1 MKKYTIIGYITLII
15 LIIMIG
21 FIFYKVYANQNKNDN
36 IQEKTFGEIKKL
48 DSNFSNIFNQLNNV
62 KYEQYKISSSEMK
75 EDDKGGSAENTT
87 GGSGGGD
94 SSSSSKDSSGGESSD
109 SKEKDDNQ
117 SKENKKYELKESGI
131 LTQDEQIDWESIKN
145 EVENIYPS
153 LTGFT
158 LDLYQ
163 INANKQEITEFNSQY
178 DNVITQIKE
187 EKKEET
193 LDELSKLYEYLPKF
207 ADNATQDEKEKVVL
221 NTKNEIFKAY
231 SILDKEEWNQ
241 IQEYVQAATQ
251 EFTKLLTNIEKQKN
265 QYNINKAYVMINEL
279 KNAVNLKDKE
289 IFLIKY
295 KNLLEELKNI

>member
-15 LIIMIG
+15 LIIMMG

-36 IQEKTFGEIKKL
+36 IQEKTFEEIKKL

-75 EDDKGGSAENTT
+75 EDDKGSSAENTT
-87 GGSGGGD
+87 GGD
-94 SSSSSKDSSGGESSD
+94 SSSSSKESSGEETGD

-117 SKENKKYELKESGI
+117 SKENKKYELKKSGI

-145 EVENIYPS
+145 DIENIYPS

-221 NTKNEIFKAY
+221 NTKSEIFKAY
-231 SILDKEEWNQ
+231 SILDKEEWNK
-241 IQEYVQAATQ
+241 IQEHVQAATQ
-251 EFTKLLTNIEKQKN
+251 EFTKLLTNIEMQKN

-279 KNAVNLKDKE
+279 KNAVDLKDKE

>member
-15 LIIMIG
+15 LIIMMG

-36 IQEKTFGEIKKL
+36 IQEKTFEEIKKL

-75 EDDKGGSAENTT
+75 EDDKGSSAENTT
-87 GGSGGGD
+87 GGD
-94 SSSSSKDSSGGESSD
+94 SSSSSKESSGEETGD

-117 SKENKKYELKESGI
+117 SKENKKYELKKSGI

-145 EVENIYPS
+145 DIENIYPS

-231 SILDKEEWNQ
+231 SILDKEEWNK
-241 IQEYVQAATQ
+241 IQEHVQAATQ
-251 EFTKLLTNIEKQKN
+251 EFTKLLTNIEMQKN

-279 KNAVNLKDKE
+279 KNAVDLKDKE

>member
-75 EDDKGGSAENTT
+75 EEDKGSSAENTT
-87 GGSGGGD
+87 GGD
-94 SSSSSKDSSGGESSD
+94 SSSSSKESSGEETGD

-117 SKENKKYELKESGI
+117 SKENKKYELKKSGI

-145 EVENIYPS
+145 DIENIYPS

-231 SILDKEEWNQ
+231 SILDKEEWNK
-241 IQEYVQAATQ
+241 IQEHVQAATQ
-251 EFTKLLTNIEKQKN
+251 EFTKLLTNIEMQKN

>member
-15 LIIMIG
+15 LIIMMG

-75 EDDKGGSAENTT
+75 EEDKGSSAENTT
-87 GGSGGGD
+87 GGD
-94 SSSSSKDSSGGESSD
+94 SSSSSKESSGEETGD

-117 SKENKKYELKESGI
+117 SKENKKYELKKSGV

-145 EVENIYPS
+145 DIENIYPS

-231 SILDKEEWNQ
+231 SILDKEEWNK
-241 IQEYVQAATQ
+241 IQEHVQAATQ
-251 EFTKLLTNIEKQKN
+251 EFTKLLTNIEMQKN

-279 KNAVNLKDKE
+279 KNAVDLKDKE

>member
-15 LIIMIG
+15 LIIMMG

-75 EDDKGGSAENTT
+75 EEDKGSSAENTT
-87 GGSGGGD
+87 GGD
-94 SSSSSKDSSGGESSD
+94 SSSSSKESSGEETGD

-117 SKENKKYELKESGI
+117 SKENKKYELKKSGI

-145 EVENIYPS
+145 DIENIYPS

-231 SILDKEEWNQ
+231 SILDKEEWNK
-241 IQEYVQAATQ
+241 IQEHVQAATQ
-251 EFTKLLTNIEKQKN
+251 EFTKLLTNIEMQKN

>member
-15 LIIMIG
+15 LIIMMG

-75 EDDKGGSAENTT
+75 EEDKGSSAENTT
-87 GGSGGGD
+87 GGD
-94 SSSSSKDSSGGESSD
+94 SSSSSKESSGEETGD

-117 SKENKKYELKESGI
+117 SKENKKYELKKSGI

-145 EVENIYPS
+145 DIENIYPS

-231 SILDKEEWNQ
+231 SILDKEEWNK
-241 IQEYVQAATQ
+241 IQEHVQAATQ
-251 EFTKLLTNIEKQKN
+251 EFTKLLTNIEMQKN

-289 IFLIKY
+289 IFFNKI
-295 KNLLEELKNI
+295 

>member
-75 EDDKGGSAENTT
+75 EEDKGSSAENTT
-87 GGSGGGD
+87 GGD
-94 SSSSSKDSSGGESSD
+94 SSSSSKESSGEETGD

-117 SKENKKYELKESGI
+117 SKENKKYELKKSGI

-145 EVENIYPS
+145 DIENIYPS

-231 SILDKEEWNQ
+231 SILDKEEWNK
-241 IQEYVQAATQ
+241 IQEHVQAATQ
-251 EFTKLLTNIEKQKN
+251 EFTKLLTNIEMQKN

-279 KNAVNLKDKE
+279 KNAVDLKDKE

>member
-15 LIIMIG
+15 LIIMMG

-75 EDDKGGSAENTT
+75 EEDKGSSAENTT
-87 GGSGGGD
+87 GGD
-94 SSSSSKDSSGGESSD
+94 SSSSSKESSGEETGD

-117 SKENKKYELKESGI
+117 SKENKKYELKKSGI

-145 EVENIYPS
+145 DIENIYPS

-231 SILDKEEWNQ
+231 SILDKEEWNK
-241 IQEYVQAATQ
+241 IQEHVQAATQ
-251 EFTKLLTNIEKQKN
+251 EFTKLLTNIEMQKN

-279 KNAVNLKDKE
+279 KNAVDLKDKE

>member
-15 LIIMIG
+15 LIIMMG

-75 EDDKGGSAENTT
+75 EDDKGSSAENTT
-87 GGSGGGD
+87 GGD
-94 SSSSSKDSSGGESSD
+94 SSSSSKESSGGETGD

-117 SKENKKYELKESGI
+117 SKENKKYELKKSGI

-145 EVENIYPS
+145 DIENIYPS

-231 SILDKEEWNQ
+231 SILDKEEWNK
-241 IQEYVQAATQ
+241 IQEHVQAATQ
-251 EFTKLLTNIEKQKN
+251 EFTKLLTNIEMQKN

-295 KNLLEELKNI
+295 KNLLEELQNI

>member
-15 LIIMIG
+15 LIIMMG

-75 EDDKGGSAENTT
+75 EDDKGSSAENTT
-87 GGSGGGD
+87 GGD
-94 SSSSSKDSSGGESSD
+94 SSSSSKESSGEETGD

-117 SKENKKYELKESGI
+117 SKENKKYELKKSGI
-131 LTQDEQIDWESIKN
+131 LTQEEQIDWESIKN
-145 EVENIYPS
+145 DIENIYPS

-231 SILDKEEWNQ
+231 SILDKEEWNK
-241 IQEYVQAATQ
+241 IQEHVQAATQ
-251 EFTKLLTNIEKQKN
+251 EFTKLLTNIEMQKN

>member
-15 LIIMIG
+15 LIIMMG

-75 EDDKGGSAENTT
+75 EDDKGSSAENTT
-87 GGSGGGD
+87 GGD
-94 SSSSSKDSSGGESSD
+94 SSSKESSGGETGD

-117 SKENKKYELKESGI
+117 SKENKKYELKKSGI

-145 EVENIYPS
+145 DIENIYPS

-207 ADNATQDEKEKVVL
+207 VDNATQDEKEKVVL

-231 SILDKEEWNQ
+231 SILDKEEWNK
-241 IQEYVQAATQ
+241 IQEHVQAATQ
-251 EFTKLLTNIEKQKN
+251 EFTKLLTNIEMQKN

>member
-15 LIIMIG
+15 LIIMMG

-36 IQEKTFGEIKKL
+36 IQEKTFEEIKKL

-75 EDDKGGSAENTT
+75 EDDKGSSAENTT
-87 GGSGGGD
+87 GGD
-94 SSSSSKDSSGGESSD
+94 SSSSSKESSGEETGD

-117 SKENKKYELKESGI
+117 SKENKKYELKKSGI

-145 EVENIYPS
+145 DIENIYPS

-221 NTKNEIFKAY
+221 NTKNKIFKAY
-231 SILDKEEWNQ
+231 SILDKEEWNK
-241 IQEYVQAATQ
+241 IQEHVQAATQ
-251 EFTKLLTNIEKQKN
+251 EFTKLLTNIEMQKN

-279 KNAVNLKDKE
+279 KNAVDLKDKE

>member
-15 LIIMIG
+15 LIIMMG

-75 EDDKGGSAENTT
+75 EDDKGSSAENTT
-87 GGSGGGD
+87 GGD
-94 SSSSSKDSSGGESSD
+94 SSSSSKESSGEETGD

-117 SKENKKYELKESGI
+117 SKENKKYELKKSGI

-145 EVENIYPS
+145 DIENIYPS

-231 SILDKEEWNQ
+231 SILDKEEWNK
-241 IQEYVQAATQ
+241 IQEHVQAATQ
-251 EFTKLLTNIEKQKN
+251 EFTKLLTNIEMQKN